1 MKYNLKFNSPLQ
13 HLIEIALEIDNIQT
27 PYLELKLPIWRPG
40 RYEASNYAKNIQQ
53 MKCYGKDGSKLEY
66 EKLTHS
72 HWQIETSGNTSI
84 KVVYKYYAHQLDAGN
99 SWFTENQI
107 YINFVNCMIY
117 CEDRLNDEHVVN
129 AAFPDGY
136 RIGCG
141 LKSVKNNLTASSY
154 FELADS
160 PLIASS
166 TLQHLEYE
174 VDDVLFNIWIQGE
187 HSLDKDKLVREF
199 KLFSE
204 YQIGMMK
211 GLPTSDYHFLL
222 QFTPNK
228 FYHGVEHSN
237 STVICIGPGNDL
249 DKPELYNELMGVS
262 SHELFHAW
270 NICNIR
276 PKELQPYN
284 FGKPAVFPTGYV
296 AEGFTTYYG
305 DLFLVRSK
313 VFDKS
318 WYLNELNKLFN
329 RHFLNFGRLNNSV
342 IDSSID
348 LWIDGYQPSA
358 PHKKSSIYVEG
369 AMIALTLD
377 LLIRKNTSNTQ
388 SLDDV
393 MRILY
398 DRYGKTDEGYTHADV
413 RNICEEVADQS
424 LEEYFADYVEGT
436 KPKEDL
442 VSSLLDTVGC
452 SLEINDSPL
461 LLEREMGLKV
471 MFDGD
476 ECKVVQIVPGS
487 LGESLFSIKDKIVSI
502 DGEKPSE
509 GMLKELKSGTLE
521 FQIERNFKQLDIAT
535 KTEGKSFLKRYSISQ
550 KKSPSEKQKDSF
562 ENWLNIS
569 FD

>member
-1 MKYNLKFNSPLQ
+1 
-13 HLIEIALEIDNIQT
+13 
-27 PYLELKLPIWRPG
+27 
-40 RYEASNYAKNIQQ
+40 
-53 MKCYGKDGSKLEY
+53 
-66 EKLTHS
+66 
-72 HWQIETSGNTSI
+72 
-84 KVVYKYYAHQLDAGN
+84 
-99 SWFTENQI
+99 
-107 YINFVNCMIY
+107 
-117 CEDRLNDEHVVN
+117 
-129 AAFPDGY
+129 
-136 RIGCG
+136 
-141 LKSVKNNLTASSY
+141 
-154 FELADS
+154 
-160 PLIASS
+160 
-166 TLQHLEYE
+166 YE
-174 VDDVLFNIWIQGE
+174 VDNVLFNVWIQGE

-204 YQIGMMK
+204 CQIGMMK

-237 STVICIGPGNDL
+237 STVICIGPGRDL
-249 DKPELYNELMGVS
+249 DKAELYSELMGVS

-305 DLFLVRSK
+305 DLFVVRSK

-358 PHKKSSIYVEG
+358 PHKKSSIYIEG

-377 LLIRKNTSNTQ
+377 LLIRKNTNNTQ

-393 MRILY
+393 MRMLY
-398 DRYGKTDEGYTHADV
+398 SRFGKKEEGYSHADI
-413 RNICEEVADQS
+413 RRICEEVADQN
-424 LEEYFADYVEGT
+424 LEEYFVDYVDGT

-442 VSSLLDTVGC
+442 VSALLGTVGC

-461 LLEREMGLKV
+461 LLERELGLKV
-471 MFDGD
+471 VFDGD
-476 ECKVVQIVPGS
+476 ECKIALIVPDS
-487 LGESLFSIKDKIVSI
+487 FGESIFSIKDKIVSI
-502 DGEKPSE
+502 NGEKPSE
-509 GMLKELKSGTLE
+509 GILKELKRGTLE
-521 FQIERNFKQLDIAT
+521 FQIERNFKRLDIAT
-535 KTEGKSFLKRYSISQ
+535 KTEGRSFLKRYSISQ